1 MPQHWLVVT
10 IRQNLEAQYA
20 TFVTLADRLIRHVI
34 VIALVLVLVIVG
46 VIALVN
52 VIAIVSV
59 IVVVLAL
66 AVVNGKE
73 EEG

>member
-52 VIAIVSV
+52 VIV